1 MNKKMVKNPRWWYF
15 FAALVLALGCLIAAM
30 LFNKSG
36 LGDYPSLIA
45 EAYKDPLQ
53 KVEIPG
59 EADLKLS
66 RKGAYAIYC
75 ERPKGSYI
83 QAEWPP
89 ALDCSLTSK
98 TTGEDVP
105 LVADYVPSNQY
116 STKDGDQVGM
126 LLYSTTVEDIG
137 LHTLSCDFADGRLS
151 PKLVLAVGPNYF
163 FEFLRVA
170 WNLGGSVLG
179 GVGVLCA
186 SSTLA
191 VVIAV
196 AVFLTRRK
204 TSQASR
210 EVEA

>member
-36 LGDYPSLIA
+36 LGDYPSFIA

-53 KVEIPG
+53 KVEVPG
-59 EADLKLS
+59 AVNLELS
-66 RKGAYAIYC
+66 RKGAYAVYY
-75 ERPKGSYI
+75 EEDGSSDSV
-83 QAEWPP
+83 AEQPP
-89 ALDCSLTSK
+89 NLDCQLTSK
-98 TTGEDVP
+98 MTDKDIP
-105 LVADYVPSNQY
+105 LVLDYVPTNRY
-116 STKDGDQVGM
+116 ETKDNRVGV
-126 LLYSTTVEDIG
+126 LIYSTTVEDPG
-137 LHTLSCDFADGRLS
+137 LHRLSCGYPDGRVS
-151 PKLVLAVGPNYF
+151 PKLILAIGPNYF

-191 VVIAV
+191 AVIAIV
-196 AVFLTRRK
+196 GFLRSRT
-204 TSQASR
+204 QASV
-210 EVEA
+210 EV